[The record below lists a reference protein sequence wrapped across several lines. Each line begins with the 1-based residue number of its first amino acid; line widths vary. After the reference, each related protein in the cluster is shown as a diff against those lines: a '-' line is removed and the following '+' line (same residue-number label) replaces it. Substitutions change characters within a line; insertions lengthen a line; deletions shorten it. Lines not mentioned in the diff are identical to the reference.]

1 MNNRN
6 KTQYNFNAVEE
17 VLPPLLRFLAAIFV
31 CESKIKQNNFNITK
45 VAYFLTFVL
54 TTCSIAFSLFN

>member
-17 VLPPLLRFLAAIFV
+17 VLPPLLRFLAASFV
-31 CESKIKQNNFNITK
+31 YGSKIKQDNFKITN
-45 VAYFLTFVL
+45 VAYFLTFIL
-54 TTCSIAFSLFN
+54 TTSIAFSLLN